1 MAAQTLKGDDNMKAV
16 QLIGYGDAVKNLELR
31 DVPEPPPPGK
41 GEVLVGMEY
50 ARSISMILWFLGA
63 CFRGGRRYP
72 QRLAMKEPVS
82 F

>member
-1 MAAQTLKGDDNMKAV
+1 MKAV

-50 ARSISMILWFLGA
+50 API
-63 CFRGGRRYP
+63 
-72 QRLAMKEPVS
+72 KD
-82 F
+82 